1 MTNMTTRL
9 MDIMTVHTGDGNN
22 IVLSVE

>member
-9 MDIMTVHTGDGNN
+9 MDIMTIHTGDGNN